1 MESVLAH
8 HVGSEVLDEDIRP
21 CNQRLDQLQAPG
33 LLEVDAEALL
43 AAVGVKDE
51 DVGAAFESLRSV
63 TRWAPFVRQ
72 VRDPARPFHLD
83 DLRSHI
89 RQDTA
94 AQRADDSVREVQ
106 DSNII
111 KNA

>member
-1 MESVLAH
+1 MRITWGVKFSTRTSVLAT
-8 HVGSEVLDEDIRP
+8 SDLTSSKPR
-21 CNQRLDQLQAPG
+21 ASF
-33 LLEVDAEALL
+33 EVDAEALL